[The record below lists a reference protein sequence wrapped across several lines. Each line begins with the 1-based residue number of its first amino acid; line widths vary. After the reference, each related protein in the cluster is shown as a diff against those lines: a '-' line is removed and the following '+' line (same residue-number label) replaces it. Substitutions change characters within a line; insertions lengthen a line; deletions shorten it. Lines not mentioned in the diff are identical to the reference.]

1 MVVNK
6 LCMKYHFGTIKDLLL
21 LRNRHRRGI
30 LRRENTHKSKYY
42 QCYLMMVNEEDRYQ
56 SHFTYIRVKAVGEIE
71 PCVTWLGAKLFA
83 SVKES
88 FQTGI
93 FS

>member
-1 MVVNK
+1 
-6 LCMKYHFGTIKDLLL
+6 
-21 LRNRHRRGI
+21 
-30 LRRENTHKSKYY
+30 
-42 QCYLMMVNEEDRYQ
+42 MMVNEEDSYQ
-56 SHFTYIRVKAVGEIE
+56 SHFTYIRVKAVGEIG